1 MLSGWARNVKRYA
14 NTPCATCDI
23 SERAEKSST
32 TLTSCWKNV
41 VFIRFT
47 SQVLTRSGDG
57 NGDEPDDDVRQA
69 GDRVRAARHMAEGR
83 QAHGKCARSQTA

>member
-23 SERAEKSST
+23 SESAEKSST

-47 SQVLTRSGDG
+47 SQVLTRS
-57 NGDEPDDDVRQA
+57 A
-69 GDRVRAARHMAEGR
+69 MATATSPMTTYGR
-83 QAHGKCARSQTA
+83 LAIV